1 MHPVPLPP
9 PAIPDGPVVPIPR
22 ARRPVLV
29 REATAADTATT
40 ARLHVHNLSLGL
52 FPRLGPAF
60 VARWHRAHVQSP
72 HGVALVAVER
82 DPAGVEHIA
91 GFVVGSTDRVAF
103 RAELLTRHRRVLLLH
118 GVRALVLR
126 PRVLCHFLR
135 TRLSAYLRRLRRP
148 RPTVSVPPG
157 AVPAAPIADL
167 TAIAVARERRRTG
180 TGAALT
186 AQFLDRCRRSGASR
200 VELVTATQPTG
211 PVEFYTRSGWT
222 ARRRV
227 PSRDGRELQRF
238 VWWFDRVE
246 MSG

>member
-1 MHPVPLPP
+1 MHPVPLS
-9 PAIPDGPVVPIPR
+9 ALPDHHVVPIAR

-29 REATAADTATT
+29 REATAVDTATT
-40 ARLHVHNLSLGL
+40 ARLHVRYLSLGL

-60 VARWHRAHVQSP
+60 VARWHRAHVRSP

-91 GFVVGSTDRVAF
+91 GFVIGSTDRVAF
-103 RAELLTRHRRVLLLH
+103 RAELLTRHRRALLLH

-126 PRVLCHFLR
+126 PRVLRHFLR
-135 TRLSAYLRRLRRP
+135 TRVGAYLHRLRRS
-148 RPTVSVPPG
+148 RPAVSVPPG
-157 AVPAAPIADL
+157 AVQPAPIADL
-167 TAIAVARERRRTG
+167 TAIAVAGERRRTG

-186 AQFLDRCRRSGASR
+186 ARFLDRCVDSGASR

-222 ARRRV
+222 AQRRA

-246 MSG
+246 MNE